1 MKNSSSG
8 SRVKKRS
15 QFASISKRFRRNRM
29 AMVGLVALV
38 ILVIIV
44 ATVDLFFD
52 YQEDAIQQNVRNRLL
67 KPGEDPKHL
76 LGTDQFG
83 RDILAR
89 VLYGARLSLLISTSV
104 IAISTVLGAVIG
116 GYAAFYGGLVDNL
129 LMRIN
134 DVFYAIPF
142 TLLAICIV
150 ASLGGG
156 IPNLILAC
164 VIGVVP
170 GFARIFRS
178 AIMPVKTQEFIEA
191 ARACGTSNSRIF
203 MRHILPNA
211 LGPIIV
217 QATLHLAT
225 TILAISGLSYIGL
238 GIQAPTPEW
247 GSMLSEARNHMREF
261 PYLVIIPGIA
271 IIVATISFNLVG
283 DGLRDALDPKL
294 KN

>member
-1 MKNSSSG
+1 MKNSG
-8 SRVKKRS
+8 SEIKKRG
-15 QFASISKRFRRNRM
+15 QFATIAKRFRRNHL
-29 AMVGLVALV
+29 AMVGLVVLV
-38 ILVIIV
+38 ILILIV

-52 YQEDAIQQNVRNRLL
+52 YHEDAIQQTVRNRLL
-67 KPGEDPKHL
+67 RPGEDPHHI

-89 VLYGARLSLLISTSV
+89 ILYGARLSLLISTTV
-104 IAISTVLGAVIG
+104 IAISTVLGAIIG
-116 GYAAFYGGLVDNL
+116 GFAAFYGGLVDNL

-134 DVFYAIPF
+134 DIFYAIPF
-142 TLLAICIV
+142 TLMAICIV

-156 IPNLILAC
+156 VSNLILAC

-178 AIMPVKTQEFIEA
+178 AIMPIKTQEFIEA
-191 ARACGTSNSRIF
+191 ARACGTSNARIF
-203 MRHILPNA
+203 RRHILRNA

-247 GSMLSEARNHMREF
+247 GSMLSEARNFMRDY
-261 PYLVIIPGIA
+261 PYLVIIPGVA